1 MTFEQWINAAGTL
14 GIPAV
19 ILFASGVA
27 LWRAGRWCGT
37 DVIKPVANRHLAF
50 LDALDVAINKIASTS
65 SQISDSLSATT
76 SAIKTTH
83 DKLDNHG
90 RKLDEIHQAVKK

>member
-1 MTFEQWINAAGTL
+1 MNFAQWTNAASTI

-19 ILFASGVA
+19 NLFAGGLA
-27 LWRAGRWCGT
+27 AWKEGRWCGT

-50 LDALDVAINKIASTS
+50 LDALDVAINRIASTS
-65 SQISDSLSATT
+65 SQISDSLTATT
-76 SAIKTTH
+76 SAVKTAN

-90 RKLDEIHQAVKK
+90 RKIDEIHQAVRK